1 VLIDLRTPCYSP
13 CIPMVQSPGQASRLA
28 FLLLQ
33 VLLVFAV
40 VLFPVMLSN
49 NGTATISVLLFFI
62 LVFFFV
68 GYLLVNLLGML
79 EGPLRALISP
89 VLGVVTVTT
98 AFDLVARTSI
108 AIYFPYL
115 VVAVATAG
123 IVRFVLDARQRTTLS
138 APNSNEHAAFIAGT
152 IVALSVAPLYW
163 RSGRFSGGD
172 FVFYGPAGQDPL
184 FHVTLFQRLL
194 QHVPPDNFIFS
205 GLRAPVYHYFDDL
218 TLALIMR
225 SKSALH
231 LGSTDIFDLY
241 YRCYP
246 TFVYFLLGTLAFS
259 VGRRL
264 VGTTRGGIL
273 GVVLLLGGGGLGWV
287 LGILQTASHASQFAA
302 MRASVFSSW
311 TTWDGVDAIL
321 PLVHR
326 PAHYHGLLICLA
338 ALVVLLRPERLR
350 RDWLVAGLLLGLM
363 AGFNFTLA
371 AIIGVATV
379 LASITFYLQHRRNE
393 AHDLAWLALFIFVG
407 SVPVIAT
414 MLFFGF
420 HDPSAGFPFRG
431 PNLEFSTAM
440 WGSLLDR
447 FMPAVAI
454 PWAALT
460 MFPILAYGIKLSGL
474 GALGRLDLGDER
486 HRGIAMVLAM
496 VFVFSFVIGTFF
508 PYNALGGIAVI
519 FIQPTLWILGLF
531 SLRPI
536 HSWLERNRGSLQPF
550 ILWSVLGVTWAQAL
564 LSFNFSHKLAFD
576 GDTARVLADIR
587 SVAAPDEVVAYL
599 PSNVTERAIWGHPGE
614 STNFATMAL
623 TGLDGYFSSETYST
637 AFAVPGLS
645 GRNPADVLAQATHL
659 YEQRSDNIQSF
670 VKGNINEPGFAYL
683 RRDHVCWIVVAGRAL
698 QQVSS
703 LAAPWRKTR
712 DLAVYSLCR

>member
-1 VLIDLRTPCYSP
+1 
-13 CIPMVQSPGQASRLA
+13 
-28 FLLLQ
+28 
-33 VLLVFAV
+33 
-40 VLFPVMLSN
+40 
-49 NGTATISVLLFFI
+49 
-62 LVFFFV
+62 
-68 GYLLVNLLGML
+68 
-79 EGPLRALISP
+79 
-89 VLGVVTVTT
+89 
-98 AFDLVARTSI
+98 
-108 AIYFPYL
+108 
-115 VVAVATAG
+115 
-123 IVRFVLDARQRTTLS
+123 
-138 APNSNEHAAFIAGT
+138 
-152 IVALSVAPLYW
+152 LSVAPLYW

-218 TLALIMR
+218 TLAWIVR
-225 SKSALH
+225 SHSALH

-246 TFVYFLLGTLAFS
+246 TFVYFLLGTLAFC

-287 LGILQTASHASQFAA
+287 LGILQTASHASQFTA
-302 MRASVFSSW
+302 MRESVFSSW

-338 ALVVLLRPERLR
+338 ALVVLLRPKRSR

-371 AIIGVATV
+371 ATIGFATV
-379 LASITFYLQHRRNE
+379 LASMASYFQHHRNE

-407 SVPVIAT
+407 SLPVIAA
-414 MLFFGF
+414 MLFSGF

-440 WGSLLDR
+440 WGNLLERSL
-447 FMPAVAI
+447 PAVAI
-454 PWAALT
+454 PWAALI
-460 MFPILAYGIKLSGL
+460 MFPIFAYGIKLFGL
-474 GALGRLDLGDER
+474 GALGRLDLGEER
-486 HRGIAMVLAM
+486 YRGIAMVLAI
-496 VFVFSFVIGTFF
+496 VFVSSFVIGTFF

-536 HSWLERNRGSLQPF
+536 HFWLERNRGSLQPI
-550 ILWSVLGVTWAQAL
+550 ILWSILGVTWVQAL
-564 LSFNFSHKLAFD
+564 VSFNFSHKITFSS
-576 GDTARVLADIR
+576 DTARVLADVR

-599 PSNVTERAIWGHPGE
+599 PSNVTQSAIWGHAGE
-614 STNFATMAL
+614 STNFATTAL

-637 AFAVPGLS
+637 AFAVPGLN
-645 GRNPADVLAQATHL
+645 GRNRADVLARATQL

-670 VKGNINEPGFAYL
+670 VNGNINELGFAYL
-683 RRDHVCWIVVAGRAL
+683 HRDHVCWIVVAGKAL

-703 LAAPWRKTR
+703 LATPWRKTR
-712 DLAVYSLCR
+712 DLVVYSLCR

>member
-1 VLIDLRTPCYSP
+1 
-13 CIPMVQSPGQASRLA
+13 MVQSPGQASRFAL
-28 FLLLQ
+28 LLLQ
-33 VLLVFAV
+33 LLLVLAV
-40 VLFPVMLSN
+40 IVFPIILSN
-49 NGTATISVLLFFI
+49 NAKGTISVLLFSI
-62 LVFFFV
+62 LLFFFL
-68 GYLLVNLLGML
+68 GYLLVSLLGRF
-79 EGPLRALISP
+79 EGPLRAFISS

-98 AFDLVARTSI
+98 AFDLVARMSI

-115 VVAVATAG
+115 VVAVAAAG
-123 IVRFVLDARQRTTLS
+123 IVMFVLDARQWTTLS
-138 APNSNEHAAFIAGT
+138 APNSNEHAAYIAGT

-163 RSGRFSGGD
+163 RSGRFAGGD

-194 QHVPPDNFIFS
+194 HHVPPDNFIFS

-218 TLALIMR
+218 TLALIVR
-225 SKSALH
+225 SQTALH
-231 LGSTDIFDLY
+231 LGSTDIFDVY

-246 TFVYFLLGTLAFS
+246 TFVYFLLGTLAYC

-326 PAHYHGLLICLA
+326 PAHYHGLLICLT
-338 ALVVLLRPERLR
+338 ALVVLLRPERFR

-379 LASITFYLQHRRNE
+379 LASVTLYFQHRRNE

-407 SVPVIAT
+407 SLPVIAA
-414 MLFFGF
+414 MLFSGF

-431 PNLEFSTAM
+431 PNLEFSMAM

-447 FMPAVAI
+447 FMPAVVI
-454 PWAALT
+454 PWAALI
-460 MFPILAYGIKLSGL
+460 MFPILAYGIKLFGL
-474 GALGRLDLGDER
+474 GALGRLDLGEER
-486 HRGIAMVLAM
+486 HRPIAMVLAM
-496 VFVFSFVIGTFF
+496 VLVFSFVIGTFF

-536 HSWLERNRGSLQPF
+536 NSWLERKRSSVRPI
-550 ILWSVLGVTWAQAL
+550 ILWSVLGATWVQAMV
-564 LSFNFSHKLAFD
+564 SFNFSHKVAFD
-576 GDTARVLADIR
+576 RDTARVLADVR

-599 PSNVTERAIWGHPGE
+599 PSNVIQKAIWGYPGE

-645 GRNPADVLAQATHL
+645 GRNPADVLARATQI
-659 YEQRSDNIQSF
+659 YEQRSDNIRSF
-670 VKGNINEPGFAYL
+670 VNGNINEPGFAYL
-683 RRDHVCWIVVAGRAL
+683 RRDHVCWIVVTGEAL

-703 LAAPWRKTR
+703 LATPWRKTR
-712 DLAVYSLCR
+712 DVVVYSLCR